1 MKLSKDQQSR
11 LDDLNKEWEN
21 GESKAI
27 WSKSEKITVSDLKLL
42 LEHHSGVQALIR
54 RLVDETSADAAPVY
68 TYNNANTDK
77 ELSALRAELA
87 QEKATNQR
95 LQNENSAL
103 QTLIRQSR
111 TDLEREQAKTAQVR
125 DSQSRLD
132 QCEAQLKDAQTALER
147 ARNANQP
154 PQVVRWLR
162 QETDLAKRM
171 GIADLPADTLQ
182 ALTAVVA
189 VFSQSDNLERLWDT
203 LRERSESQSRCASAE
218 ELALLDSSIA
228 WTNINRP
235 SNPIEV
241 LAVQGYDF
249 DFDQQTRSRTT
260 PTGERI
266 GRTVLPGL
274 AESRGKV
281 IKKPIVTTC

>member
-1 MKLSKDQQSR
+1 MKLNKDQQSR

-54 RLVDETSADAAPVY
+54 HIANETSADAAPAY
-68 TYNNANTDK
+68 AYNNANTDK
-77 ELSALRAELA
+77 ELSALRNELA

-103 QTLIRQSR
+103 QTQIRQSR
-111 TDLEREQAKTAQVR
+111 TELEREQANTEQARAQVR
-125 DSQSRLD
+125 ENLSRLN
-132 QCEAQLKDAQTALER
+132 QLEADLKDAQTAL
-147 ARNANQP
+147 NANQQ

-162 QETDLAKRM
+162 QETDLAERM
-171 GIADLPADTLQ
+171 GIDDLPADTLK

-189 VFSQSDNLERLWDT
+189 VFSQRDNLERLWDT

-218 ELALLDSSIA
+218 ELALLNASIA

-241 LAVQGYDF
+241 IAVQGYDF

-266 GRTVLPGL
+266 ERTVLPGL

-281 IKKPIVTTC
+281 IKKPIVTTN